1 MNVMAQAHKDT
12 KEYMIERASQ
22 KPNSSALL
30 TYRQVFSAML
40 RNCHWHYK
48 NSQKQKTI
56 KLSAIVA
63 TLSQD
68 LNATGFG
75 LQGVVTDSEG
85 NKVNVGEYSGSEM
98 KIQNDADYY
107 MSAANGFSKQ
117 ELFVV
122 SWGLENSK
130 ESFKIIR

>member
-1 MNVMAQAHKDT
+1 MNVMKEAHKAT
-12 KEYMIERASQ
+12 KAQMAKPSNLMSYRAVLRVCLRHFHDINKAEQ
-22 KPNSSALL
+22 K
-30 TYRQVFSAML
+30 VKAM
-40 RNCHWHYK
+40 
-48 NSQKQKTI
+48 QAQKTV
-56 KLSAIVA
+56 KLDSIV
-63 TLSQD
+63 TLLSQD

-85 NKVNVGEYSGSEM
+85 NQVNVGEYSGSEM

-107 MSAANGFSKQ
+107 MSSANGFSKQ

-122 SWGLENSK
+122 SWGLENAK